1 MNKILFQY
9 ERKVL
14 SDMIKSDEK
23 RHTNLSQIDE
33 DYFLNHEHKMIY
45 YIIRDKRAL
54 SEFDMLVEVSN
65 DGIKNNYSTDEFVDF
80 VEMESMFLL
89 ESSALS
95 ELVRFKRYRELKKR
109 FDNINPYDPTEEAIQ
124 SLYVEVD
131 DNNSNTNNYI
141 DHDGCYSMI
150 VKKNNNFDENGKH
163 IQKDKILTGLK
174 AYDDMVNGSNLG
186 LHILS
191 GAGGCGKTS
200 FAIQLSLSYART
212 NPTKLGIFFTGE
224 VALSAM
230 AEKVISYDTK
240 IDANKVQNWELGSA
254 QINTFGFRKSKAMQN
269 MFFVE
274 CNNISVNESKIIIKK
289 IEEQMNMQAGH
300 VVYDYL
306 QLMKPN
312 DKNVRSEAE
321 YYSRISGDLREM
333 GKIVPTYAISN
344 LTKNAEGGHCPS
356 VRDLKGSSQ
365 IEFDATTIMMLWKK
379 DAEKRNEISCAI
391 VKNRFGQAP
400 IFSEWNFEGVNG
412 TFAFQQLGL
421 RKEEQKSS
429 PKFQRRN

>member
-1 MNKILFQY
+1 MEKILFQY

-14 SDMIKSDEK
+14 SDMIKNEEK
-23 RHTNLSQIDE
+23 RHSYLSQIDE
-33 DYFLNHEHKMIY
+33 SYILNHEHKMIY
-45 YIIRDKRAL
+45 YVIRDKRTL
-54 SEFDMLVEVSN
+54 TEFDMLIEISN
-65 DGIKNNYSTDEFVDF
+65 DGLKNNYNTEDFVDF
-80 VEMESMFLL
+80 VEMENMFLL
-89 ESSALS
+89 ESNALK

-109 FDNINPYDPTEEAIQ
+109 FDNINPYDPTEESIQ
-124 SLYVEVD
+124 ELYVEVD
-131 DNNSNTNNYI
+131 SNNSNTNNYI

-163 IQKDKILTGLK
+163 IQKGKVYTGIK
-174 AYDDMVNGSNLG
+174 DYDEMVNGSNLG
-186 LHILS
+186 LHIIS

-200 FAIQLSLSYART
+200 FAIQLSLSYAKT
-212 NPTKLGIFFTGE
+212 NPTKLSIYFTGE

-240 IDANKVQNWELGSA
+240 IDAKKVQNWELGNS
-254 QINTFGFRKSKAMQN
+254 QLNTFSFRKSKAMKN

-321 YYSRISGDLREM
+321 YYARISGDLREI

-379 DAEKRNEISCAI
+379 DAEKRDEISCAI

-400 IFSEWNFEGVNG
+400 IFSEWNFQGVNG
-412 TFAFQQLGL
+412 TFSFKQIGL
-421 RKEEQKSS
+421 DNSNENTK
-429 PKFQRRN
+429 KFKRR

>member
-1 MNKILFQY
+1 MEKILFQY

-14 SDMIKSDEK
+14 SDMIKNDEK
-23 RHTNLSQIDE
+23 RHSYLSQIDE
-33 DYFLNHEHKMIY
+33 SYILNHEHKMIY
-45 YIIRDKRAL
+45 YIIRDKRTL
-54 SEFDMLVEVSN
+54 SEFDMLVEISN
-65 DGIKNNYSTDEFVDF
+65 DGLKNNYSIDDFIDF

-89 ESSALS
+89 ESNALK

-109 FDNINPYDPTEEAIQ
+109 FDSINPYDPTEESIQ
-124 SLYVEVD
+124 DLYVEVGN
-131 DNNSNTNNYI
+131 NNSNTNNYV
-141 DHDGCYSMI
+141 DHDGCYGMI
-150 VKKNNNFDENGKH
+150 IKKNNNFGENGEH
-163 IQKDKILTGLK
+163 IKEDKIYTGIK
-174 AYDDMVNGSNLG
+174 GYDEMVNGSNLG
-186 LHILS
+186 LHIIS

-200 FAIQLSLSYART
+200 FAIQLSLSYAKA
-212 NPTKLGIFFTGE
+212 NPTKLSIYFTGE
-224 VALSAM
+224 VALSAI

-240 IDANKVQNWELGSA
+240 IDANRVQNWELGRS
-254 QINTFGFRKSKAMQN
+254 QVNTLSYKKSKTMPN

-274 CNNISVNESKIIIKK
+274 CSNISVNESKIIVKK
-289 IEEQMNMQAGH
+289 ISEQMNMQAGH

-312 DKNVRSEAE
+312 DAKVRSEAE
-321 YYSRISGDLREM
+321 YYARISGDLRDM

-379 DAEKRNEISCAI
+379 DEDRRNEISCAI

-400 IFSEWNFEGVNG
+400 IFSEWDFQGVNG
-412 TFAFQQLGL
+412 TFSFLKLGL
-421 RKEEQKSS
+421 RESA
-429 PKFQRRN
+429 PRNTKFNRR